1 MESHCFDLPFSDYMW
16 CRTSFHMLTCHLY
29 ILSEIS
35 AKVFVLFF
43 LFFSNWAVCFL
54 LLSFKCYFYIL
65 CEFFIRCV
73 CKYFPLVCDLFS
85 CSFGIVFRRSFFV
98 SIKSNLLIIYLMD
111 CAFGIVSKKSLPCP
125 CSSIFSPMLFS
136 RRVTDFLFYI

>member
-1 MESHCFDLPFSDYMW
+1 MTCLSLITCGVEHHFICLLAICISLVRFLLRSL
-16 CRTSFHMLTCHLY
+16 SF
-29 ILSEIS
+29 
-35 AKVFVLFF
+35 FF

-85 CSFGIVFRRSFFV
+85 CSFGIVFHRSFFV

-125 CSSIFSPMLFS
+125 RSSIFSPMLFS